1 VSFFEDEPPT
11 GAETTGTRKT
21 STRKGGRNK
30 TGGSGGRPPR
40 AARSRRNVRIQR
52 LLIALVALFVIVFLL
67 AIWIRSCSHNRKVT
81 SYQEYFLA
89 VDKAIGASNAVG
101 QALKKMIQ
109 EPTSYTREGI
119 SKLLDDM
126 LREQT
131 AVSEQAARLE
141 PPENLRPENT
151 VFVQGM
157 AVRTRGYAQWRDAI
171 SAELKGGD
179 SGVSAKSLAGLG
191 GFFTGPEAYYQAL
204 FYKQSQRVMADEGVT
219 NVTVPKA
226 NYYTSA
232 MLFTPVKM
240 EKMLKSIGKSASL
253 KGIHGVAL
261 AGVVVQP
268 GDQALATGETNQVK
282 ASAELSFVVSV
293 ENQGT
298 VTEKD
303 VPVTVTLIPP
313 EDENVS
319 QQKLNAAV
327 ASIKAGET
335 ETTSIAGFNLDPAVI
350 GPELRLRVEVGPVPQ
365 EQVATNN
372 KATYTV
378 IFKL

>member
-1 VSFFEDEPPT
+1 
-11 GAETTGTRKT
+11 
-21 STRKGGRNK
+21 
-30 TGGSGGRPPR
+30 
-40 AARSRRNVRIQR
+40 
-52 LLIALVALFVIVFLL
+52 VALFVIVFLL

-81 SYQEYFLA
+81 SYQDYFLA
-89 VDKAIGASNAVG
+89 VDKAISASNAIG
-101 QALKKMIQ
+101 QDLKKMVQ
-109 EPTSYTREGI
+109 QPTSYTREGI

-131 AVSEQAARLE
+131 AVSEQATRLA
-141 PPENLRPENT
+141 PPDNLRQENT

-171 SAELKGGD
+171 SAELKNGD
-179 SGVSAKSLAGLG
+179 SGVSGKGLAALG

-226 NYYTSA
+226 TYYTNA

-240 EKMLKSIGKSASL
+240 ESMLKSIGKSASL

-268 GDQALATGETNQVK
+268 GDQALATGKTNQVK

-303 VPVTVTLIPP
+303 VPVVVTLIPP
-313 EDENVS
+313 EGENLS
-319 QQKLNAAV
+319 EQKLNAAI

-335 ETTSIAGFNLDPAVI
+335 ETASIAGFNLDPAVI
-350 GPELRLRVEVGPVPQ
+350 GPELKLRVEVGPVPQ

-372 KATYTV
+372 KAAYTV